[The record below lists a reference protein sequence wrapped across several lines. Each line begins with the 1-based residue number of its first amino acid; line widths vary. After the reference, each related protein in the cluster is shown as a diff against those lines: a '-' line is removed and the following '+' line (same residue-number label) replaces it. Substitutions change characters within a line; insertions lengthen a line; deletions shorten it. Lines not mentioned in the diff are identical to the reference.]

1 MIDIPIGTRLRSLQS
16 TKVRDLTAITTP
28 SGSDTTGASE
38 MVEASLDA
46 PIQSPTIDELAAGK
60 ESACIVICDI
70 TRPVPNG
77 ALLRPIVRRLMDAG
91 IALEQ
96 ITILVATGLHRPNE
110 GEELAALIGDDWV
123 LENVRIVNHDA
134 TNDADHVDLG
144 FTTGRHVPVRIDRHF
159 VDADVKIVTG
169 LVEPH
174 FMAGWSGGR
183 KVIAPGIAHHSTIR
197 TFHSARFME
206 HPNARACV
214 LRGNPLH
221 EEQLEIA
228 GLIQGPITSVNVVLD
243 SHRNVTACTFGDL
256 VASHAAA
263 IDLASDTS
271 TVSVPRRYS
280 TVVTSAGGFPLD
292 QTYYQTIKAMVSP
305 LQIVEPGGDLIVVS
319 DCSEGLGS
327 TEFRDAQERLV
338 ASGPEDF
345 IASLQAKDFADID
358 EWQSEKLVHSL
369 RHCNLTLFA
378 PGLAEADHKLTGVA
392 YTNDLDG
399 AIDASVL
406 RHGDPAVAVVVDGP
420 YIVPAFAPTAP
431 A

>member
-1 MIDIPIGTRLRSLQS
+1 MINIPIGTS
-16 TKVRDLTAITTP
+16 TRPIQETESRQLTAITTP
-28 SGSDTTGASE
+28 SGSTTVGAAE
-38 MVEASLDA
+38 MVETSLNS
-46 PIQSPTIDELAAGK
+46 PIESPNISELAAGK
-60 ESACIVICDI
+60 KSACIVICDI

-77 ALLRPIVRRLMDAG
+77 ALLRPIIRRLTDGG
-91 IALEQ
+91 IALDQ

-110 GEELAALIGDDWV
+110 GEELAALIGDSWV
-123 LENVRIVNHDA
+123 LEHVRIVNHDA
-134 TNDADHVDLG
+134 TNDSDHVDLG
-144 FTTGRHVPVRIDRHF
+144 YTVGRNVPVRIDRHF

-206 HPNARACV
+206 HPKARACV
-214 LRGNPLH
+214 LAGNPLH

-228 GLIQGPITSVNVVLD
+228 AMIQGPITSVNVVLD
-243 SHRNVTACTFGDL
+243 GHRNITACTFGDL

-263 IDLASDTS
+263 IDQAAATS
-271 TVSVPRRYS
+271 TVDVPRRYS
-280 TVVTSAGGFPLD
+280 TVVTSAGGYPLD

-327 TEFRDAQERLV
+327 DEFRAAQERLV
-338 ASGPEDF
+338 AAGPEDF
-345 IASLQAKDFADID
+345 ITALQEKDFADID

-378 PGLAEADHKLTGVA
+378 PGLPKNDQGLTGV
-392 YTNDLDG
+392 THTDDLDG
-399 AIDASVL
+399 AINASVL
-406 RHGDPAVAVVVDGP
+406 RHGDPAVAVIADGP
-420 YIVPAFAPTAP
+420 YIVPVFTP
-431 A
+431 ATPS